1 LNTDTFLNYFVIFLW
16 LSYFPIS
23 LVQVRAFFRNRKGFV
38 NTNLSRIHNDPTI
51 TFQIMTRS
59 AQGSDVVERGIESV
73 VNSCKEASY
82 SDYNITV
89 VTENTKDVDYLTG
102 ANVIVVPK
110 DFKTKNAAIRK
121 ARALEYAVEQRKNS
135 ANDFGDKTSRWIF
148 HMDEESVVTSHTV
161 LSLLTFIREKK
172 GLISE
177 GPIVYPYKIWDANR
191 LTMLAE
197 SVRPFQCYECVS
209 QMKHPPAIHM
219 HGSNLLVREDVED
232 SVGWDNG
239 ETVAED
245 QLFGFKVYE
254 KYGNIFGWHGGLL
267 LEQPPLTLID
277 HFRQR
282 KRWIKGTL
290 ENLKYLPRK
299 MKTKIYLRISSFW
312 LGFLSALASTILYVV
327 WSWPSTVQ
335 VIDWIGLRLGVGF
348 RIPVPPS
355 SASNLPVLTPT
366 KIWSALLA
374 VSSGKSISIPADQ
387 LMSTMAS
394 TIIGLSLIFTFVIWL
409 VGTQVGLAYNL
420 KNVKLTKSKR
430 FSLHF
435 QQLLFSP
442 FVGLIETY
450 PALVGLLEYTLLSRK
465 RDDFHVVK
473 K

>member
-1 LNTDTFLNYFVIFLW
+1 
-16 LSYFPIS
+16 
-23 LVQVRAFFRNRKGFV
+23 
-38 NTNLSRIHNDPTI
+38 
-51 TFQIMTRS
+51 MTRS
-59 AQGSDVVERGIESV
+59 AHGSDVVQRGIESV
-73 VNSCKEASY
+73 VSSCREVAF

-89 VTENTKDVDYLTG
+89 VTEDPRDLTFVTG
-102 ANVIVVPK
+102 AKVILVPK
-110 DFKTKNAAIRK
+110 EYKTENSAIRK
-121 ARALEYAVEQRKNS
+121 ARALQYAVEQRRLAKEHNS
-135 ANDFGDKTSRWIF
+135 DESSQWIF

-191 LTMLAE
+191 LTLLAE

-267 LEQPPLTLID
+267 LEQPPLTLAD

-290 ENLKYLPRK
+290 ENLKYLPVK
-299 MKTKIYLRISSFW
+299 MKTRIYLRISSFW
-312 LGFLSALASTILYVV
+312 LGFLSALTTTILYVI
-327 WSWPSTVQ
+327 WSWPWTVSVLNTIAQ
-335 VIDWIGLRLGVGF
+335 FFGTKLNLAVPTITKIG
-348 RIPVPPS
+348 
-355 SASNLPVLTPT
+355 SNLPIWTPD
-366 KIWSALLA
+366 KIWAVIVGLTEGKMLNIPSNQLIPTIVSA
-374 VSSGKSISIPADQ
+374 V
-387 LMSTMAS
+387 
-394 TIIGLSLIFTFVIWL
+394 IGLSLIFTFVIWL
-409 VGTQVGLAYNL
+409 VGTQVGLAFNL
-420 KNVKLTKSKR
+420 KYVKLTRFKR

-435 QQLLFSP
+435 QQLIFSP

-450 PALVGLLEYTLLSRK
+450 PALVGLIEYVFLSRK
-465 RDDFHVVK
+465 RDDFHIVK